1 MNNHNRIDTDDITAS
16 VRVPDIF
23 TRGCSNNTVIFT
35 ADGGNHFTDYG
46 IYEGMFLFFD
56 LDKSFLEGRL
66 SCFKNEQDDSN
77 PKYRVSHKPLDG
89 YSHLGR
95 LVMTLRNYEAEC
107 HG

>member
-1 MNNHNRIDTDDITAS
+1 MNNHNRIDTDDITAA
-16 VRVPDIF
+16 VRIPDIF

-56 LDKSFLEGRL
+56 LEKPFLEGRL
-66 SCFKNEQDDSN
+66 SCFKNELDDTN
-77 PKYRVSHKPLDG
+77 PKYRVSDKPIEG

-95 LVMTLRNYEAEC
+95 LVMTVRNYEAK
-107 HG
+107 